1 MSISQKILVI
11 SCLMVCAIL
20 SLAALSLRTSAQLGD
35 SGLGLYDKAFVGVH
49 YAQTAQTFFTK
60 VEARNPQ
67 LPLTSDDDVEALN
80 KALDTLDV
88 AADRASSDRERTQAV
103 ALRRSL
109 KALVDP
115 AAVEARPS
123 LAAVSKQFRRL
134 VQRYADDA
142 FERRNQTEA
151 LIADSNRV
159 LIAVSALSAGV
170 AVILATVLILS
181 VARPLKRVIR
191 WIEAHQQNKLW
202 RGAEARRDEIGA
214 VVRAITARSKVE
226 EQLQQERELR
236 QESEIARAQQEQQQR
251 AAAAAIAVQT
261 AETQLRVIS
270 ALSDRLHRLANNH
283 LNVGIYEAFP
293 HEFEALRRDF
303 NDAVAHLEDVFSD
316 FRDTSEKVAQ
326 AASEISTGASALAQ
340 RTERQAAKLETT
352 VSLHAQ
358 ITNRL
363 SKSLDASRMSAEL
376 IGGARTRT
384 ESSRAVVGEAVD
396 AIKGI
401 EKSSREIG
409 QIIGVIDEIAF
420 QTNLLALNAGVEA
433 ARAGE
438 AGRGFAVVAQE
449 VRALAQRSAEAAKQI
464 KDLVIRST
472 GAVARGVELVDATG
486 AALNTIANEVT
497 EVSELVQELASVA
510 EAQAHD
516 LEGANQAVVELEAYT
531 QQNAQVAEQSASA
544 CANLQSDAG
553 RLREVVAQFVIS
565 NTAAAAA

>member
-20 SLAALSLRTSAQLGD
+20 SLAVLSLRTSAQLGE

-49 YAQTAQTFFTK
+49 YAQTAQTLFTK
-60 VEARNPQ
+60 VEARSPQ
-67 LPLTSDDDVEALN
+67 LPLTSDDDLEALN
-80 KALDTLDV
+80 KAVDTLDV
-88 AADRASSDRERTQAV
+88 AVDRASTDRERTQAI

-109 KALVDP
+109 KALADP
-115 AAVEARPS
+115 AADARPT

-142 FERRNQTEA
+142 FERRNQTES
-151 LIADSNRV
+151 LIADSNRQ
-159 LIAVSALSAGV
+159 LIAISAASVGV
-170 AVILATVLILS
+170 ALVLATVLILS

-191 WIEAHQQNKLW
+191 WIEAHQQSKLW

-251 AAAAAIAVQT
+251 AAAAAVAVQT

-270 ALSDRLHRLANNH
+270 ALSDRLHRLANNQ

-316 FRDTSEKVAQ
+316 IRETSEKVAQ
-326 AASEISTGASALAQ
+326 AASEISSGASALAQ

-358 ITNRL
+358 ITRRL

-376 IGGARTRT
+376 IGGARTRA
-384 ESSRAVVGEAVD
+384 ESSRTVVGEAVD

-433 ARAGE
+433 ARAGD

-449 VRALAQRSAEAAKQI
+449 VRALAQRSADAAKQI

-486 AALNTIANEVT
+486 TALNAIANEVT
-497 EVSELVQELASVA
+497 EVSELVQELAGVA

-516 LEGANQAVVELEAYT
+516 LEGANQAVVELEAFT

-544 CANLQSDAG
+544 CVNLQNDSG

-565 NTAAAAA
+565 NTAAAA

>member
-1 MSISQKILVI
+1 
-11 SCLMVCAIL
+11 
-20 SLAALSLRTSAQLGD
+20 
-35 SGLGLYDKAFVGVH
+35 
-49 YAQTAQTFFTK
+49 
-60 VEARNPQ
+60 
-67 LPLTSDDDVEALN
+67 
-80 KALDTLDV
+80 
-88 AADRASSDRERTQAV
+88 
-103 ALRRSL
+103 
-109 KALVDP
+109 
-115 AAVEARPS
+115 
-123 LAAVSKQFRRL
+123 
-134 VQRYADDA
+134 
-142 FERRNQTEA
+142 
-151 LIADSNRV
+151 
-159 LIAVSALSAGV
+159 
-170 AVILATVLILS
+170 
-181 VARPLKRVIR
+181 
-191 WIEAHQQNKLW
+191 
-202 RGAEARRDEIGA
+202 
-214 VVRAITARSKVE
+214 
-226 EQLQQERELR
+226 
-236 QESEIARAQQEQQQR
+236 
-251 AAAAAIAVQT
+251 VQT

-270 ALSDRLHRLANNH
+270 ALSDRLHRLANNQ

-316 FRDTSEKVAQ
+316 IRETSEKVAQ
-326 AASEISTGASALAQ
+326 AASEISSGASALAQ

-358 ITNRL
+358 ITRRL

-376 IGGARTRT
+376 IGGARTRA
-384 ESSRAVVGEAVD
+384 ESSRTVVGEAVD

-433 ARAGE
+433 ARAGD

-449 VRALAQRSAEAAKQI
+449 VRALAQRSADAAKQI

-486 AALNTIANEVT
+486 TALNAIANEVT
-497 EVSELVQELASVA
+497 EVSELVQELAGVA

-516 LEGANQAVVELEAYT
+516 LEGANQAVVELEAFT

-544 CANLQSDAG
+544 CVNLQNDSG

-565 NTAAAAA
+565 NTAAAA